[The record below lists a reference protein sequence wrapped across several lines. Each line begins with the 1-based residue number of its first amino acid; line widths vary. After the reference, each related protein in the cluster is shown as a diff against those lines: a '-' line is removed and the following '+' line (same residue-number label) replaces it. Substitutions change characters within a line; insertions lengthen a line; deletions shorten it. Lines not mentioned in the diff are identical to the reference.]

1 MAPVSTTAHIQN
13 IFLALEQLD
22 HFEYSSIQLHTFYQN
37 TNPSKSSSTKTRSSA
52 YQAFRA
58 ENKGNKD
65 APKWSDIKDDL
76 QEFSKYETLA
86 ISLNLQRGFTT
97 QDPKILNKHKSEQ
110 RKLVLQAAIDFEKR
124 KKKTTHTFDDID
136 INKDGVITREEFD
149 KFNLE
154 ESEPPVEV
162 EESEPP
168 AKVEESEPPA
178 KVEESEPP
186 AKVEESEP
194 PIEVEE
200 SEPPIEVEES
210 EPPIEVEESEP
221 PVEVEESEPPVEVE
235 ESEPPVE
242 VEESEPPIEVEES
255 EPPIEVEESEPP
267 VEVEESEPPVEVEE
281 SEPPVEVEES
291 EPPVEVEESEPETEE
306 NSDESDDPLARLNL
320 HQDEKPLYTGKNN
333 SSALS
338 NFKQWIL
345 NENQL
350 SFNSTIPNSDM
361 KEYKNKYNFDK
372 NKYLLDDECPWFE
385 FIKNNMSIQ

>member
-168 AKVEESEPPA
+168 VEVEESEPPA

-186 AKVEESEP
+186 AK
-194 PIEVEE
+194 
-200 SEPPIEVEES
+200 
-210 EPPIEVEESEP
+210 
-221 PVEVEESEPPVEVE
+221 
-235 ESEPPVE
+235 
-242 VEESEPPIEVEES
+242 
-255 EPPIEVEESEPP
+255 VEESEPP

-291 EPPVEVEESEPETEE
+291 EPPVEVEESEPPVEVEESKPEVEVEESEPETEE
-306 NSDESDDPLARLNL
+306 NSDESEDPLARLNL